1 MAQDT
6 PERRDEAQRKVS
18 MEGLPEQIEIAG
30 PSFCEDAPDMEEG
43 HAPEAAEQRR
53 DLMVPSNTYG
63 WLA

>member
-6 PERRDEAQRKVS
+6 PERREKAQRKIS

-43 HAPEAAEQRR
+43 HVPEAAGQRR
-53 DLMVPSNTYG
+53 YLMVPSNTFE
-63 WLA
+63 WPA